1 MSLPVGIKGAASTIA
16 VPFGVEADK
25 AGALGV
31 TGLPLV
37 AWLAEEI
44 GGGGGANAPGAA
56 CEIFDAASDVTAESR
71 PRRRN
76 ANATS

>member
-1 MSLPVGIKGAASTIA
+1 MSLPVGISGAAATVA
-16 VPFGVEADK
+16 VSFGVEADK
-25 AGALGV
+25 AGVLAV

-37 AWLAEEI
+37 AGLAEEI
-44 GGGGGANAPGAA
+44 GDGGGANAPGAA
-56 CEIFDAASDVTAESR
+56 GDIFDAASDVTAESR

>member
-31 TGLPLV
+31 TGLPLF

-44 GGGGGANAPGAA
+44 GGGGANAPGAA
-56 CEIFDAASDVTAESR
+56 CEIFDAASDVSAESR